1 MSKDKEV
8 SVFETQNV
16 DLASFLILEGIK
28 FTGCKRAAANPNVV
42 VLQFLDER
50 QNCLD
55 LERVFIN
62 SDYKKYRD
70 INKWLLG
77 KIHSALRDLPYPK
90 E

>member
-1 MSKDKEV
+1 MSKDV
-8 SVFETQNV
+8 ALFETQNV

-28 FTGCKRAAANPNVV
+28 FLGCARAITNPNVV
-42 VLQFLDER
+42 VLRFADEK

-55 LERVFIN
+55 LERVFLN
-62 SDYKKYRD
+62 SEYKKYRD

-77 KIHSALRDLPYPK
+77 KIHSALRDLPFPK